1 MIDKKERLKNRIM
14 EFGEAQFNAGF
25 NYALSLI
32 ENKFQSQNKMNF
44 YNSSEMVLK
53 RIDYFMEVLENE
65 F

>member
-14 EFGEAQFNAGF
+14 EFGEAKFNAGF